1 MRFSS
6 LRSSFTFCPTKVPVD
21 FPGVTV
27 GGTKLVFPRTGG
39 ALALA
44 SGWLIF
50 LTLAEGTGIAARDGA
65 EILELSPLREGHN
78 ESGHKESMDVE
89 HADSAAA
96 EKTIVRWEITRAINR
111 ASSMLMVENY

>member
-44 SGWLIF
+44 SGWLVF
-50 LTLAEGTGIAARDGA
+50 FTLAGATGVAARGGA

>member
-39 ALALA
+39 APSLA
-44 SGWLIF
+44 SGWPVF
-50 LTLAEGTGIAARDGA
+50 LTLAEATGIAARGGA
-65 EILELSPLREGHN
+65 EILELSPRREGHKV
-78 ESGHKESMDVE
+78 SGHKESIDVE

-96 EKTIVRWEITRAINR
+96 EKMIVRW
-111 ASSMLMVENY
+111 